1 MALPTLPQVYVMNE
15 FDVALLKHEKLLFIV
30 SSTFGNGDPP
40 ENAAVWKQQS
50 VLLLKLMQ
58 PFSVCHTNFFL

>member
-40 ENAAVWKQQS
+40 ENAAV
-50 VLLLKLMQ
+50 
-58 PFSVCHTNFFL
+58 